1 MALSLNEFAQAID
14 HLRLKLSF
22 EDVKKLF
29 NFIDTNGTGTIG
41 FHEFLMLNE
50 EKWRGLDPVE
60 QLASNMKKRQER
72 MEESDNGSEENQLEQ
87 FERMEHEARNHL
99 KIPLRKETNLKN
111 LNINRS
117 NPMLKDALDL
127 NMHSSMRPSH
137 MNKVMQHE
145 YLRNSLEQRINNKR
159 LIKDFRVARDA
170 K

>member
-29 NFIDTNGTGTIG
+29 NFIDVSGKGSIG
-41 FHEFLMLNE
+41 FQEFLMLNE

-60 QLASNMKKRQER
+60 QLASNMKKRREHQD
-72 MEESDNGSEENQLEQ
+72 ESDDGSSENQQEQ

-117 NPMLKDALDL
+117 NPSMKETAEFNL
-127 NMHSSMRPSH
+127 HSTMRPSH
-137 MNKVMQHE
+137 MNKVM
-145 YLRNSLEQRINNKR
+145 
-159 LIKDFRVARDA
+159 
-170 K
+170 